1 MVVRGRVAGRHRA
14 TFMGLPATRRE
25 VDIAFIAIYRVEAGR
40 IAERWLVGDE
50 LAMMRQLGVVPA
62 PGGH

>member
-1 MVVRGRVAGRHRA
+1 
-14 TFMGLPATRRE
+14 MGLPATRRE